1 MAELGVVTKALLAI
15 ARDTSDDRV
24 LATRICRACV
34 EGLDVDGAAIS
45 LLTAR
50 TARQTLA
57 ATDETAELLEDLQFT
72 LNEGACMEAAR
83 TGNPVLVA
91 DLRQSSSHVARW
103 PMFAAAVLER
113 SAVRAVF
120 ALPLQWGAVNLGVLD
135 LYRRQPGALNS
146 EQRQDALTTAETAA
160 LMMLGLRTEPEGH
173 CGWLD
178 PAVAHRAEI
187 HQAAGMVSCNSTSAQ
202 RGRWRGC
209 GPTRSCTTGCSSRSP
224 TTSSP
229 ADSCS
234 PRTWSNDETAG
245 GVGIM
250 SRADSGRLH
259 SNGEELISRA
269 FVTLADTLVDEYDVI
284 ELLNRLADFA
294 VQLLPADA
302 AGIVLGDARRE
313 LRAVAASDEAAHVME
328 LLQLQ
333 ADEGPCLDCFQTGAP
348 VSVADLTEAA
358 GRWPTFVAAVE

>member
-1 MAELGVVTKALLAI
+1 MADLGVVTKALLAI

-50 TARQTLA
+50 PARQTLA

-135 LYRRQPGALNS
+135 LYRRKPGALD
-146 EQRQDALTTAETAA
+146 DAQLRDAIAAADAAA
-160 LMMLGLRTEPEGH
+160 LMMLGLRTEPDHSGAA
-173 CGWLD
+173 WLD
-178 PAVAHRAEI
+178 HAVAYRAEI
-187 HQAAGMVSCNSTSAQ
+187 HQATGMVS
-202 RGRWRGC
+202 
-209 GPTRSCTTGCSSRSP
+209 
-224 TTSSP
+224 
-229 ADSCS
+229 
-234 PRTWSNDETAG
+234 
-245 GVGIM
+245 
-250 SRADSGRLH
+250 
-259 SNGEELISRA
+259 
-269 FVTLADTLVDEYDVI
+269 
-284 ELLNRLADFA
+284 
-294 VQLLPADA
+294 VQLDVPAA
-302 AGIVLGDARRE
+302 EALAR
-313 LRAVAASDEAAHVME
+313 LRAHAFLHDQLLIDVAHDVVSRRLTFTED
-328 LLQLQ
+328 
-333 ADEGPCLDCFQTGAP
+333 LD
-348 VSVADLTEAA
+348 
-358 GRWPTFVAAVE
+358 